1 MLLSTRAGPLL
12 SRTEQRKSRH
22 PLFFRSVVLLVIS
35 LLMMYKHL
43 SMVHRHRSCFWS
55 GVFNL
60 SLIIFT
66 PGCLLI
72 ASPLMLLRLNSSGLV
87 PLSSSVDLIL
97 FSSLKSS
104 HSLPS
109 RQVCGIWVLLLIVH
123 LPLLSTSLIS
133 HVPPI
138 FT

>member
-1 MLLSTRAGPLL
+1 MA
-12 SRTEQRKSRH
+12 SRTSYGKILAT
-22 PLFFRSVVLLVIS
+22 PLAAGHIFADDVQAF
-35 LLMMYKHL
+35 
-43 SMVHRHRSCFWS
+43 VHMALRRRGCFWS

-60 SLIIFT
+60 SPIIST
-66 PGCLLI
+66 LGCHQI

-87 PLSSSVDLIL
+87 PLSSSINLIL
-97 FSSLKSS
+97 LSSLKCS
-104 HSLPS
+104 HSSLS
-109 RQVCGIWVLLLIVH
+109 RQVYAIWVLPLIVH